1 LHVDGTRDTHEVVF
15 CGTCMHMAV
24 MVRGSVREVEV
35 PCVLNMAAVRLRL
48 GEYEE
53 AIHECNKVGKATTRV
68 CSKE

>member
-1 LHVDGTRDTHEVVF
+1 
-15 CGTCMHMAV
+15 MAV